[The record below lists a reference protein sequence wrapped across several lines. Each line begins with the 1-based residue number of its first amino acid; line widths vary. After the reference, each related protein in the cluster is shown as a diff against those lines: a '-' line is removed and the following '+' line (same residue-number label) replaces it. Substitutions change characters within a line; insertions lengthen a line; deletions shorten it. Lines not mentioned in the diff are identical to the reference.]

1 MVVKLWL
8 TLLSLMLISAQV
20 KGEMRCK
27 MRYDVRA
34 YMTWFD
40 FGAYFIYGLYEVP
53 PKNLTACNRCQ
64 DFGNVIA
71 ELHYTVVALED
82 NRTFWLNKENIV
94 SLGFFQSLVRTFEV
108 HYLFVSFFTQ
118 ALKMA

>member
-1 MVVKLWL
+1 MAVKLWQ
-8 TLLSLMLISAQV
+8 TLLSLMLICAQV

-40 FGAYFIYGLYEVP
+40 FGAYFVYGLYEDP
-53 PKNLTACNRCQ
+53 PKTLAACNRCQ

-71 ELHYTVVALED
+71 ELHYTTVALED

-94 SLGFFQSLVRTFEV
+94 SLGFFQSLVRTF
-108 HYLFVSFFTQ
+108 
-118 ALKMA
+118 